1 MSSEVE
7 ERIFE
12 ELKSISQKLGVN
24 NDRFDT
30 LENRFD
36 TLENRFD
43 TLEQRFDNLEQRFDN
58 LEQRFDNLEQ
68 RFDNLEQRFD
78 NLEQRMDKK
87 FDEID
92 HRLDVLTRSVVLIE
106 NRITTEIPTL
116 FDAYTSQHDK
126 QTMHQNDINS
136 LNRKV
141 EDHDIRIS
149 ILEQNTV

>member
-43 TLEQRFDNLEQRFDN
+43 T